1 MKVNKTAVVFSIIV
15 SLGMFLFCA
24 PFVHPAAR
32 EEFGIGVFI
41 LFLILFHIRPK
52 LMGNLHKPDDG
63 EKEEDT

>member
-1 MKVNKTAVVFSIIV
+1 MKVNKTAVVFSTVV
-15 SLGMFLFCA
+15 SLGMFFFCA

-63 EKEEDT
+63 EREEDA

>member
-1 MKVNKTAVVFSIIV
+1 MKVNKTAVVFSIVV
-15 SLGMFLFCA
+15 SLGMFFFCA

-63 EKEEDT
+63 EREEDT